1 MEDKTHKCS
10 SVEHSKID
18 AIIFC
23 QACNVFYCNKCQNNF
38 HSKIFPNH
46 PIKNLNKVKIDIFT
60 NICNENNHLCKYEYF
75 CKTHNKL
82 CCVKCIAKIKDE
94 NNGQHKD
101 CDISSLKEIKI
112 EKEKKFEDNY
122 NKLKEIS
129 NNLEKT
135 INQFKVLIEQINKNK
150 EELILEIQKVFTKIR
165 TALNE
170 REDELLSKVK
180 EIYESSFFDEEI
192 VKESEKLPIKVK
204 QSLDSIN
211 KIKEIKDKENELS
224 SEINYYI
231 EFENN
236 LNKIDELNKS
246 IIKCNTNKS
255 KIIFEFIKDEIENNI
270 KIFGN
275 IKNAVYIEFEE
286 KNIEKIIDIK
296 YSKFFTIQN
305 IKIMNIGHKLYK
317 NLCLVKDKV
326 NSSKEINFF
335 EPNNPNGIN
344 ELIIKGDFEPK
355 KPDNFNVSLC
365 IRNPKPNQIYKM
377 IIYVREKIEGYNLS
391 EPFEIIVKVYGDE
404 VNELYPE
411 LEDEHGISGLKKKKL
426 LKKKFWN

>member
-18 AIIFC
+18 AIIYC
-23 QACNVFYCNKCQNNF
+23 QACNAFYCNKCQNNF

-46 PIKNLNKVKIDIFT
+46 PIKNLNKVKNDIFT
-60 NICNENNHLCKYEYF
+60 NICNEHNHLSKYEYF

-211 KIKEIKDKENELS
+211 KVKEIKDKENELS

-246 IIKCNTNKS
+246 II
-255 KIIFEFIKDEIENNI
+255 
-270 KIFGN
+270 
-275 IKNAVYIEFEE
+275 
-286 KNIEKIIDIK
+286 
-296 YSKFFTIQN
+296 
-305 IKIMNIGHKLYK
+305 
-317 NLCLVKDKV
+317 
-326 NSSKEINFF
+326 
-335 EPNNPNGIN
+335 
-344 ELIIKGDFEPK
+344 
-355 KPDNFNVSLC
+355 
-365 IRNPKPNQIYKM
+365 IYK
-377 IIYVREKIEGYNLS
+377 I
-391 EPFEIIVKVYGDE
+391 
-404 VNELYPE
+404 
-411 LEDEHGISGLKKKKL
+411 
-426 LKKKFWN
+426 